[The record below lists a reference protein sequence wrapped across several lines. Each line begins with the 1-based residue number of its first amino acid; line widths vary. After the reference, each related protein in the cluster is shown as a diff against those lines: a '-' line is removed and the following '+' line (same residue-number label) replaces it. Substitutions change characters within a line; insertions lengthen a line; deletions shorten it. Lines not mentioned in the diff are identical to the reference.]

1 MSGAVRWLPG
11 GLAGFAGLVFGLI
24 VMLLL
29 GLVAVQAPKLSSA
42 APPQD
47 WEITLEIT
55 NAYMGTLL
63 NEQQGD
69 RPIELKD
76 PKAAFS
82 KDGTVLITG
91 SLAPAGNVVP
101 SPIPLPIPLP
111 IPIPGVGSALAV
123 PVEIVLR
130 PGSKDGKFTV
140 EIVRTQ
146 LGPIPIPNGLGRL
159 LESPIN
165 GQIVN
170 ATQGRPFRIIGVNVN
185 DGFMIVRVRVET
197 K

>member
-1 MSGAVRWLPG
+1 MNGAMRWLPG
-11 GLAGFAGLVFGLI
+11 GIAGMGGLSFGLV
-24 VMLLL
+24 VLLVL
-29 GLVAVQAPKLSSA
+29 GLVAVQAPKLSPA

-47 WEITLEIT
+47 WDITLEIT

-69 RPIELKD
+69 RPITLKD

-82 KDGTVLITG
+82 NDGTVLITG
-91 SLAPAGNVVP
+91 SLAPAGNILP
-101 SPIPLPIPLP
+101 SPIPLP
-111 IPIPGVGSALAV
+111 IPIPGVSSALAISA
-123 PVEIVLR
+123 EIVLR

-140 EIVRTQ
+140 EIIRTQ

-170 ATQGRPFRIIGVNVN
+170 ATQGRPFRIIGVTVN
-185 DGFMIVRVRVET
+185 DGFMLVRVRVES